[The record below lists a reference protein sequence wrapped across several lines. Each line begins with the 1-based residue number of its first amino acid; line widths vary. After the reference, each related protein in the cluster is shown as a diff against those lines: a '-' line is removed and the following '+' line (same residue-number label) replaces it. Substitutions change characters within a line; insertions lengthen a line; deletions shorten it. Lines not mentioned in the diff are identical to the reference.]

1 MQLNSSF
8 EFYRWFMPMFL
19 HVDFMHIT
27 FNLLSQL
34 IIGGFIERI
43 FGFWRTLGIY
53 IISGVGGTLLGC
65 LINDKISVGA
75 SGAIFGLCS
84 ALVLLCS
91 EIDRMADSQLESS
104 GPQPVSYT
112 HLTLPT
118 NREV

>member
-1 MQLNSSF
+1 
-8 EFYRWFMPMFL
+8 MFL

-43 FGFWRTLGIY
+43 FGFWRTFGIY
-53 IISGVGGTLLGC
+53 VISGVGGTLLGC

-91 EIDRMADSQLESS
+91 EVDWVADSQLESS
-104 GPQPVSYT
+104 RPQQSKRIPPLHGHHDRRHKRHYRLDRILAS
-112 HLTLPT
+112 
-118 NREV
+118 